1 MLRLATTHV
10 RPDGSL
16 TRREWLRVGG
26 LMGLTGLATPTRGE
40 AKGRG
45 VGRGDSSGFGRAK
58 SVIVIVANGG
68 QSQFETWDPKPDA
81 PAEVRGEFGAIA
93 SAIPGVFL
101 GEHLPELARLADRY
115 TIVRSVTHDDLDH
128 GSALYLS
135 LTGRFHPQKSANPA
149 PEPRRF
155 PDPRLR
161 ADPDPAGPG
170 LPLHGGPRQRPG
182 PGPRAPRPRAGRGLP
197 RPRARPDGRGR
208 RHPRPELPPQPG
220 AAARAPSRPPGR
232 PALAAPR
239 GRRLPEPVA
248 RRPGDARDGWDLRPG
263 LPPARFA
270 SPAAPPSTWTPSPP
284 RSATATAGT
293 ARARPA

>member
-1 MLRLATTHV
+1 
-10 RPDGSL
+10 
-16 TRREWLRVGG
+16 
-26 LMGLTGLATPTRGE
+26 MGVSGLAAPTLRE

-45 VGRGDSSGFGRAK
+45 VGRGHSSGFGRAK

-93 SAIPGVFL
+93 SAIPGVSL

-149 PEPRRF
+149 PSPADFPSLGAVLTRIR
-155 PDPRLR
+155 PDPNSPYT
-161 ADPDPAGPG
+161 AVHVNGPALVPE
-170 LPLHGGPRQRPG
+170 LPG
-182 PGPRAPRPRAGRGLP
+182 PGQGGGFLGREHDPMVVGDVTLGPSSLPNLAPP
-197 RPRARPDGRGR
+197 
-208 RHPRPELPPQPG
+208 PELPPCAWTPG
-220 AAARAPSRPPGR
+220 ARCSTRSTTTGAGGSTTRRCTRWAGSTAEPTNCSIRRAS
-232 PALAAPR
+232 
-239 GRRLPEPVA
+239 
-248 RRPGDARDGWDLRPG
+248 
-263 LPPARFA
+263 
-270 SPAAPPSTWTPSPP
+270 APPSTWTPSPP